1 MSRQNG
7 YSLAELLTSL
17 AIISLILLV
26 SIPSFG
32 GIWRKYA
39 VRVASASIRSVFQ
52 LARSR
57 AIARGAN
64 CGAKFVRV
72 SGEWRYALYDDGD
85 GDGVRSDDIER
96 GTDRRVTPLQVVF
109 PHSKAVSIGVLAEN
123 ILDPDGDPLLA
134 TSSPVQFNR
143 STICSFSPL
152 GQATPGTIYL
162 TAPDRNL
169 WAVRVYGATGK
180 LTVLRYDTGSRKW
193 RR

>member
-1 MSRQNG
+1 VSRQNG

>member
-1 MSRQNG
+1 VSRQNG

-96 GTDRRVTPLQVVF
+96 GTDKRVTPLQVVF